1 MPLKLASFTLD
12 EAVHCLARVAT
23 ALIYDSNK
31 EQYIPEKLS
40 RHSSLIPRMLTGR
53 IDAPRTGNISGASGL
68 HPYRL
73 KISSG
78 SRFDFLYDAVGTMN

>member
-1 MPLKLASFTLD
+1 MGIKPS
-12 EAVHCLARVAT
+12 
-23 ALIYDSNK
+23 YK

-40 RHSSLIPRMLTGR
+40 RHSSLIPHILSSR
-53 IDAPRTGNISGASGL
+53 IDTPRARNIGGASGL
-68 HPYRL
+68 HPHRL